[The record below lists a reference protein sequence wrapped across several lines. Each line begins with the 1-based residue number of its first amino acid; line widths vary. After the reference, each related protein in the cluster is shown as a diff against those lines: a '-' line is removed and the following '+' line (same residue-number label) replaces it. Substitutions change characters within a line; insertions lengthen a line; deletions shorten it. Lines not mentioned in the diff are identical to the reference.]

1 MFLPPVWSQVIFIN
15 CSVLAGLNKWVFEPA
30 VSIKKNTKP
39 TWIAKFY
46 LKQIWI
52 HGWTPNTGVPAHG
65 KMMVLDPTGAG
76 WCWSMKEFCTKV
88 LAAEQVV
95 GLQSH
100 QNTDFVNTNNHQHEQ
115 LGDSNSLPLTLDV
128 FGSLSLQL
136 KNADKIQDNVK
147 I

>member
-1 MFLPPVWSQVIFIN
+1 
-15 CSVLAGLNKWVFEPA
+15 
-30 VSIKKNTKP
+30 
-39 TWIAKFY
+39 
-46 LKQIWI
+46 
-52 HGWTPNTGVPAHG
+52 
-65 KMMVLDPTGAG
+65 
-76 WCWSMKEFCTKV
+76 MKEFCTKA

-136 KNADKIQDNVK
+136 KMLTRFKIMLKYKTVIK
-147 I
+147 TFS